1 MNIYKV
7 TYKDSGGGY
16 IWDELVTLT
25 KWNSGYGDQRMK
37 ESGATSA
44 VFQIFAQEQE
54 SRGAFTPFRTEQTT
68 VEPLAWKN
76 SRSRKFEER
85 SYPSERNLGVAMEP
99 ISRGEMCVRDASGL
113 IKSAASLF
121 SPLHNKK
128 WSAFEKSRLAEQ
140 LKFFLA
146 YNAKVH
152 GRTEG
157 AIANKTEQY
166 LKDRRRGK

>member
-37 ESGATSA
+37 ESGTTSA

-54 SRGAFTPFRTEQTT
+54 VRGAFTPFRTEQTT
-68 VEPLAWKN
+68 AEPLAWKT
-76 SRSRKFEER
+76 SFSG
-85 SYPSERNLGVAMEP
+85 SERNLGVAVEP
-99 ISRGEMCVRDASGL
+99 ISRGEMCIRDASGL
-113 IKSAASLF
+113 IKSASNLN
-121 SPLHNKK
+121 PPHHNKE
-128 WSAFEKSRLAEQ
+128 WSAFEKSRLAEK
-140 LKFFLA
+140 LKHFLF